1 MKPCKPTKQQIYDAL
16 RVASE
21 LALEYVEHE
30 ARKILRKCTTL
41 DEFIMCMGAAFFTD
55 KQGNSLHDHE
65 IPKTAFELIVFIE
78 DVDSELHIS
87 GNPMRFTADGEK
99 ITNW

>member
-1 MKPCKPTKQQIYDAL
+1 MPTKQQIYDAL
-16 RVASE
+16 QVASE
-21 LALEYVEHE
+21 LALEYVEQE

-41 DEFIMCMGAAFFTD
+41 NEFITAMGAAFFTD
-55 KQGNSLHDHE
+55 KHGNSLNDHE
-65 IPKTAFELIVFIE
+65 LPKSALELIEFIE
-78 DVDSELHIS
+78 EVDPELHLT